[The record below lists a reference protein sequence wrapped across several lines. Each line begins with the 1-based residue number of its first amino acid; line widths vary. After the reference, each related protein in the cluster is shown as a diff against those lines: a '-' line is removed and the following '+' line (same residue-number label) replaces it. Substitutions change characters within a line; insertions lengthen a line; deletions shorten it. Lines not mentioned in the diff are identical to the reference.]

1 MDEQQ
6 QKKQQQKTIIKVV
19 AGLIIGFIIVFAFL
33 RLLAPSH
40 ETISGTI
47 HYNGIQPEDPTRG
60 KVVLLEKEV
69 GETDYR
75 TANDN
80 VPLEVDAFWH
90 WDSAKEGTTYNLK
103 AYVEVDGKRIA
114 DSTEITVTAPAI
126 NQVLVFNVTRDD
138 LPASIVDGETTS
150 ITGSLDLNGYIPEGS
165 SVLMQGRLA
174 DEEDWINGETF
185 IASDGRKLSYDQA
198 TPGDSYQFRGILYD
212 TTGTEIGRSSI
223 LTVTA
228 PATNQVIRI
237 HSEAEAP
244 EETVSISGKVALN
257 GAVEPN
263 STILMLQKLP
273 GDKDYTAFDRIPAV
287 NGSTWKFDEAVSG
300 TKYDITAT
308 LQVNEQDVSKGTV
321 LTVAAPAENE
331 VITIDSHF
339 SLNPPTQEPSTTCVN
354 QQEGRWNVTITFPS
368 VENAKLYHLQAGSS
382 QGGTDILN
390 ETTNS
395 AGNDIT
401 RNVLINAGQD
411 YYTRYAYS
419 TSSGCHD
426 NQCFS
431 SYSPTRVFRCDN

>member
-1 MDEQQ
+1 MEEQQ
-6 QKKQQQKTIIKVV
+6 QKKDQQKTIIKVI
-19 AGLIIGFIIVFAFL
+19 AGLIIGFLIVFVIV
-33 RLLAPSH
+33 RLLQPDPV
-40 ETISGTI
+40 TISGTI

-60 KVVLLEKEV
+60 KVVLLQKEV
-69 GETDYR
+69 GETDYQ

-90 WDSAKEGTTYNLK
+90 WDKAIQGTTYNIK

-114 DSTEITVTAPAI
+114 DSTEITVTAPSV
-126 NQVLVFNVTRDD
+126 NQVLVFNVTKAD
-138 LPASIVDGETTS
+138 LPASITEGEIVS

-165 SVLMQGRLA
+165 TVLIQGRLK
-174 DEEDWINGETF
+174 DDDNWINGETF
-185 IASDGRKLSYDQA
+185 VASDGRKLSYDEA
-198 TPGDSYQFRGILYD
+198 TAGEAYQFRGILYD
-212 TTGTEIGRSSI
+212 TSGVEIGRSTT
-223 LTVTA
+223 LTVAA

-244 EETVSISGKVALN
+244 EETAAISGKITLN
-257 GAVEPN
+257 GAIEPN

-273 GDKDYTAFDRIPAV
+273 GDKNYTAFDRIPAV

-300 TKYDITAT
+300 AKYDITAT

-321 LTVAAPAENE
+321 LTVTAPAENE
-331 VITIDSHF
+331 VITIDTNF
-339 SLNPPTQEPSTTCVN
+339 SLNPPTQEPSTACVN
-354 QQEGRWNVTITFPS
+354 QQEGRWNVTITYKA
-368 VENAKLYHLQAGSS
+368 VNNAKQYHLQAGSS
-382 QGGTDILN
+382 QGGTNVLN
-390 ETTNS
+390 ETTNATGS
-395 AGNDIT
+395 DIT

-419 TSSGCHD
+419 TSSGCSE